1 MNRHFQC
8 VLLILLLLAGVS
20 RALAE
25 EPTYAERLGWPKGS
39 RVLIFHVDDAGMSH
53 ESNLGAIKAIEQGLA
68 TSTSIMMPCSWAP
81 EFAAYCKAHPQTD
94 AGIHVTMNSEWKTYR
109 WAPVAGPRA
118 VPGLVDPA
126 GYLWHGPEQ
135 TILHGSADEV
145 ETEIRA
151 QVDKALALG
160 IAPTHLD
167 SHMGTV
173 LYSPSFF
180 ERYLKV
186 GAEKHIPVMIFGGRD
201 VHQQKTPLDFLRRGA
216 AERAWAAGLPVL
228 DDLVGSLSL
237 AGDLAGK
244 KRDALP
250 LLHALKPGLTQI
262 IVHCTQTSDAFA
274 AITASANSRMA
285 ELQLMTDPEF
295 KAFIKKKG
303 FILTTWRELK
313 ERRDRVKGK

>member
-1 MNRHFQC
+1 
-8 VLLILLLLAGVS
+8 
-20 RALAE
+20 
-25 EPTYAERLGWPKGS
+25 
-39 RVLIFHVDDAGMSH
+39 
-53 ESNLGAIKAIEQGLA
+53 
-68 TSTSIMMPCSWAP
+68 
-81 EFAAYCKAHPQTD
+81 
-94 AGIHVTMNSEWKTYR
+94 
-109 WAPVAGPRA
+109 VAS
-118 VPGLVDPA
+118 LVDPA
-126 GYLWHGPEQ
+126 GYLWHGPDQ
-135 TILHGSADEV
+135 TIQHGSADEV

-186 GAEKHIPVMIFGGRD
+186 GAEKHIAVMIFGGRD
-201 VHQQKTPLDFLRRGA
+201 AHQKTALDFLRRAA

-228 DDLVGSLSL
+228 DDLVGSLSR

-244 KRDALP
+244 KRDAMP
-250 LLHALKPGLTQI
+250 LLHALKPGLTQV
-262 IVHCTQTSDAFA
+262 IVHCTQTSDNFA
-274 AITASANSRMA
+274 AITASANSRLA
-285 ELQLMTDPEF
+285 ELELMTDPEF
-295 KAFIKKKG
+295 KEFIKKEG